1 MADYVCPN
9 GHVFP
14 GALTVPCDE
23 CGAAVVCEPIAAG
36 MRLHRLLEAA
46 EADLRE
52 ATAHEAACGRELAD
66 ARATVLPH
74 PLPHGHGVGA
84 GTHGVAPF
92 AGYSAGKNI
101 IPLGILGPH
110 GTTPNPRYRAKSGL
124 VATGQHGS
132 T

>member
-66 ARATVLPH
+66 ARAILAEARDYVSAT
-74 PLPHGHGVGA
+74 
-84 GTHGVAPF
+84 AP
-92 AGYSAGKNI
+92 SAPTRDLLLRI
-101 IPLGILGPH
+101 DATL
-110 GTTPNPRYRAKSGL
+110 RAR
-124 VATGQHGS
+124 GQ
-132 T
+132 